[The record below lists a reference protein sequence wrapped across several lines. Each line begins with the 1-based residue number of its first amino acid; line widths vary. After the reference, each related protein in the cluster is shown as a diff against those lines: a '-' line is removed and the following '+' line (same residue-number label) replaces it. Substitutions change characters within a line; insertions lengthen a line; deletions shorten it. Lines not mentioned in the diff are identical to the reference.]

1 MLKDQTFPPGIA
13 NLLAFALEE
22 SGLLGQK
29 TPEFSPNAQTVLARR
44 YLAKDPQGR
53 ILEDPEGMLR
63 RVADNLAQAEAN
75 YSDDPAAVPS
85 AADRFYKV
93 MRSLDFLP
101 NSPTLMNAG
110 RELQQLSACFV
121 LPVEDSLESI
131 FEGVRQTALIHKSG
145 GGTGFS
151 FSRLRPEG
159 DRVGA
164 TGGIASGPVSFIA
177 AYDTATDVVKQGGTR
192 RGANMAILNADHPDI
207 LQFIHAK
214 ESGQR
219 LQNFNISVGIT
230 EEFMRQAAA
239 GEEYELR
246 NPRSGEVTGQVNARE
261 VFERLTRMAWLTGDP
276 GIVFLDRINRDNP
289 NPQLGLIES
298 TNPCG
303 EQPLLPYESCNLGSI
318 NLANMLR
325 KQEAKLR
332 LDEKRLDAAVAAGVH
347 LLDNVIDMNRY
358 PLPQIAD
365 MSRRTRRIGIG
376 VMGFADLLIGLGLPY
391 ASEPARQ
398 LGGRIMKRIK
408 EQAYAAS
415 AALAEKR
422 GCFPEWENSVYGP
435 AGCNRPLRNSAPVT
449 IAPTGTIS
457 IIAGAASGIEPLF
470 ALSYIRQVMDQD
482 RLPEGNPRFEAIAKA
497 AGFHTPELMRELAA
511 AGSLAGLRQ
520 SHKIPEWARHLF
532 QVSHEIS
539 PEDHVRMQAAFQ
551 EHTDNSVSK
560 TINFPAAAKV
570 EDVANAYRLAYE
582 TGCKGITIYRD
593 GSKAD
598 QVLSPGQGSSPE
610 QSSVSPN
617 GTTPSAEAESE
628 AEAEAE
634 AKAEETA
641 AVADS
646 TSTAASATPAAEN
659 NESDAKAETPEPR
672 DLPATGAERR
682 VQPRPPAMPGITER
696 VRTGHGSLYI
706 TINFAESPDG
716 PRPFELFTT
725 LGKAGGCDSAQLEAL
740 SRLGSLALRA
750 GVSPERV
757 AAQLSGITCCPAWDQ
772 GNLIR
777 SAPDAVALVLNK
789 YAAGPPEGAP
799 PPLAL
804 QPELPSGNPKSPEKG
819 SAAAPPNGAAA
830 LAPAL
835 TGSRRCPDCNGPTIS
850 QEGCL
855 LCLGC
860 GWSRCE

>member
-1 MLKDQTFPPGIA
+1 MLKDSSFPAGIPH
-13 NLLAFALEE
+13 LLAFALAET
-22 SGLLGQK
+22 GLLGPE

-44 YLAKDPQGR
+44 YLAKDPQGQ

-63 RVADNLAQAEAN
+63 RVAENLAQAEAN
-75 YSDDPAAVPS
+75 YSEDPAQITRT
-85 AADRFYKV
+85 AARFYKV

-151 FSRLRPEG
+151 FTRLRPEG

-230 EEFMRQAAA
+230 EEFMRQAQA
-239 GEEYELR
+239 GEEYDLV
-246 NPRSGEVTGQVNARE
+246 NPHSGAVAGRLNARE
-261 VFERLTRMAWLTGDP
+261 VFAQLTRMAWQTGDP

-289 NPQLGLIES
+289 NPQLGWIES

-303 EQPLLPYESCNLGSI
+303 EQPLLPYESCNLGSV

-325 KQEAKLR
+325 KKGARLL
-332 LDEKRLDAAVAAGVH
+332 LDEKRLDAAVAAGVR

-391 ASEPARQ
+391 ASNEARQ
-398 LGGRIMKRIK
+398 LGKKVMQRIQEK
-408 EQAYAAS
+408 AAAAS
-415 AALAEKR
+415 AALAAER

-435 AGCNRPLRNSAPVT
+435 AGRNEPRRNSAPVT

-470 ALSYIRQVMDQD
+470 ALSYIRQVMDRD

-497 AGFHTPELMRELAA
+497 AGFHTPELMQALAEK
-511 AGSLAGLRQ
+511 GSLAALGPG
-520 SHKIPEWARHLF
+520 HKIPEWAYRLF

-560 TINFPAAAKV
+560 TINFPATARV
-570 EDVANAYRLAYE
+570 EDVAHAYRLAYE

-598 QVLSPGQGSSPE
+598 QVLSPGQGTAPSPDAN
-610 QSSVSPN
+610 SAP
-617 GTTPSAEAESE
+617 TPEPPAAP
-628 AEAEAE
+628 AAGPLPDP
-634 AKAEETA
+634 ETA
-641 AVADS
+641 AAAAGAPKETVAADPAAPADPRADQ
-646 TSTAASATPAAEN
+646 TAAGEANAGAA
-659 NESDAKAETPEPR
+659 A
-672 DLPATGAERR
+672 RR

-706 TINFAESPDG
+706 TINFAASPDG

-804 QPELPSGNPKSPEKG
+804 QPELPSSGPGSKDPGPAANPE
-819 SAAAPPNGAAA
+819 NGATAF
-830 LAPAL
+830 APAL
-835 TGSRRCPDCNGPTIS
+835 TGSRRCPDCNGPTTN
-850 QEGCL
+850 QEGCMV
-855 LCLGC
+855 CLGC